1 MMQAPLP
8 LNENQRLAALMGYNI
23 LDTEAEA
30 AFDDLTKLAAYVCG
44 TPIALISL
52 LDSNRQWFKSRVGL
66 GVTET
71 NRDVAFCAHAI
82 LAPDVFEVPDALR
95 DWRFADNPL
104 VLGEPHIRSYHGVPL
119 VTDEGHALG
128 TLCVLDHIPKNLTEP
143 QIEALSTIARQV
155 MSQLELRRSL
165 NQLAQTMA
173 ERQQTEAEYRDLFE
187 HAVEGLYRTTTTGS
201 YLKANPMMAQILG
214 YASAEELMATVI
226 DIEHQ
231 FYVRPAQ
238 RQRFV
243 RQMQARGWVANFE
256 SQAYCKNGD
265 VIWILENARVL
276 CDSQGQL
283 VGYEGSVT
291 DISDRKRTE
300 QRSQTQYAIARILA
314 RELHLEAGMAK
325 IMQAICGSLGWAT
338 GELWLVNDQND
349 QLHSVATWC
358 QRQTSLE
365 DFSRLTQQFPL
376 STGIGI
382 PQRVWQQKAP
392 NWISDV
398 SQADYCPRADYAVQ
412 AGLHSAFGF
421 PIVYGGRVLGVMV
434 FFSTQVQPLDEDL
447 RNMLMAA
454 GSQIGQFIQRKQAE
468 QALQNSE
475 RRFRT
480 LSRFAPVGIFLTNAE
495 GHCSYVNDR
504 WCQVAQLSP
513 QEALG
518 DRWATT
524 VHPEDRQRVLDE
536 WEKAVQAQR
545 EFALEFRYLRTDSSV
560 AWVFS
565 QAMPLLSNDSQITG
579 FIGTVSDITAHK
591 QAEVE
596 LQSQNLAL
604 EQARQLA
611 DRANQ
616 AKSDFLATM
625 SHEIRTPMNAVIG
638 MTGLL
643 LNMSLTA
650 TQREYIEI
658 IRSSGEL
665 LLTLINDILDFSK
678 IESGKLE
685 LEQQPFN
692 LFTCLEEALDLLA
705 PNAAQKGLELAYLAE
720 SDVPAF
726 ILGDVTRL
734 RQILVNLLN
743 NAIKFTEAGEVVVA
757 VTARQLEAVSS
768 NTTPIELA
776 KPLLEIQFA
785 VRDTGIG
792 IPADKRERLF
802 KAFSQV
808 DSSTTRHHGG
818 TGLGLAI
825 SRRLS
830 ELMGGKI
837 WVESQPGVGSTF
849 YFTITAAANPNAER
863 SNISGSL
870 AGRQVL
876 IVDDNAINR
885 HILSR
890 HAHQWQM
897 RSVTAAS
904 GAEAL
909 ELLQQNSSFDL
920 AILDMQMP
928 AMDGLM
934 LATHIQALPGSAQLP
949 LVMLTSMGNSEH
961 LTQQEQSR
969 FAAFLNKPV
978 KPAQLYATLTHLFQ
992 AQPPLELQSSPDP
1005 QVSLESAAKQALRIL
1020 LAEDHLVNQKL
1031 ALLMLQRLGYRA
1043 DVVGNGLEVLEA
1055 LQRQPYDVVLLDVQ
1069 MPEMD
1074 GLEAASRIHQT
1085 YAPQVR
1091 PHLVAMTANAMQ
1103 GDREKCLN
1111 AGMHDYISKPIR
1123 LEELAQVLSECRPLQ
1138 PPSEHPAS
1146 CDETTSDPSVTPS
1159 AVTFDPLVLE
1169 NLREAIGDDDGT
1181 TVAELIDFYLTDT
1194 PPLLRSMKTA
1204 VLQQDLNELQ
1214 RFAHSLKSSSASLG
1228 IMRLS
1233 QLCRRL
1239 EELAPSGNVQE
1250 AASVLENLDAEYH
1263 AVERAIA
1270 NIPQIGRG

>member
-1 MMQAPLP
+1 MKQAPLP

-30 AFDDLTKLAAYVCG
+30 AFDDLAKLAAYVCG

-66 GVTET
+66 GVAET
-71 NRDVAFCAHAI
+71 GRDVAFCAHAI
-82 LAPDVFEVPDALR
+82 LAPNVFEVPDALN
-95 DWRFADNPL
+95 DQRFADNPL

-119 VTDEGHALG
+119 VTDDGYALG
-128 TLCVLDHIPKNLTEP
+128 TLCVLDRIPKHLTEP
-143 QIEALSTIARQV
+143 QLEALSAIAQQV
-155 MSQLELRRSL
+155 MSQLKLRRSL

-187 HAVEGLYRTTTTGS
+187 HAVEGLYRTTTTGY
-201 YLKANPMMAQILG
+201 YLKVNPMMAQILG
-214 YASAEELMATVI
+214 YASAEELMATVT

-231 FYVRPAQ
+231 LYVRPVQ

-243 RQMQARGWVANFE
+243 RQMQARGRVSNFE
-256 SQAYCKNGD
+256 AQVYCKGGD

-276 CDSQGQL
+276 YDAQGQT

-300 QRSQTQYAIARILA
+300 QRLQTQYAIARILA
-314 RELHLEAGMAK
+314 KDLRLEAGMAR

-358 QRQTSLE
+358 QRQTPLE

-376 STGIGI
+376 STGIGL
-382 PQRVWQQKAP
+382 PQRVWQQEAP
-392 NWISDV
+392 SWISDV
-398 SQADYCPRADYAVQ
+398 LQADYCPRANCAAK
-412 AGLHSAFGF
+412 AGLRSAFGL
-421 PIVYGGRVLGVMV
+421 PIIYGGSVLGVMV
-434 FFSTQVQPLDEDL
+434 FFSRQVQPLDQDL
-447 RNMLMAA
+447 INMLMAA

-468 QALQNSE
+468 QALQESE

-480 LSRFAPVGIFLTNAE
+480 LSRFAPVGIFLTNAQ
-495 GHCSYVNDR
+495 GHCTYVNDR

-513 QEALG
+513 QAALG

-545 EFALEFRYLRTDSSV
+545 EFALEFRYLRTDGSM

-565 QAMPLLSNDSQITG
+565 QAMPLLNSDSQITG

-604 EQARQLA
+604 EQARQVA

-643 LNMSLTA
+643 LDMNLTA
-650 TQREYIEI
+650 AQRDYIEI
-658 IRSSGEL
+658 IRTSGES
-665 LLTLINDILDFSK
+665 LLTIINDILDFSK

-720 SDVPAF
+720 PNVPAF
-726 ILGDVTRL
+726 VLGDVTRL
-734 RQILVNLLN
+734 RQILVNLIN
-743 NAIKFTEAGEVVVA
+743 NAVKFTEAGEVVVA
-757 VTARQLEAVSS
+757 VKARQLDANALNAAQLKV
-768 NTTPIELA
+768 TQ
-776 KPLLEIQFA
+776 PLFEIQFA
-785 VRDTGIG
+785 VKDTGIG
-792 IPADKRERLF
+792 IPADKQERLF

-808 DSSTTRHHGG
+808 DSSTTRHYGG
-818 TGLGLAI
+818 TGLGLVI
-825 SRRLS
+825 SHRLS
-830 ELMGGKI
+830 ELMGGKL
-837 WVESQPGVGSTF
+837 WVESQTNVGSTF
-849 YFTITAAANPNAER
+849 YFTVIVEASFNPEH
-863 SNISGSL
+863 SNIPASL

-876 IVDDNAINR
+876 IVDDSAINR
-885 HILSR
+885 QILSQY
-890 HAHQWQM
+890 AHRWQM
-897 RSVTAAS
+897 RSVAAAS
-904 GAEAL
+904 GTEAL
-909 ELLQQNSSFDL
+909 ALLQQNPCFDL

-928 AMDGLM
+928 VMDGLM
-934 LATHIQALPGSAQLP
+934 LAAHIQALPGSAQLP
-949 LVMLTSMGNSEH
+949 LVMLTSMGKPEH
-961 LTQQEQSR
+961 LTQPDQSR
-969 FAAFLNKPV
+969 LAAFLNKPI
-978 KPAQLYATLTHLFQ
+978 KPTQLYATLTHLFQ
-992 AQPPLELQSSPDP
+992 EQPPSKLQSCSNPKE
-1005 QVSLESAAKQALRIL
+1005 SLESATKQALRIL

-1074 GLEAASRIHQT
+1074 GLEAARRIHQT
-1085 YAPQVR
+1085 YAPQTR
-1091 PHLVAMTANAMQ
+1091 PHLIAMTANAMQ
-1103 GDREKCLN
+1103 GDREKCLS

-1123 LEELAQVLSECRPLQ
+1123 LEALAQVLSQCRPLQ
-1138 PPSEHPAS
+1138 PFSELSAS
-1146 CDETTSDPSVTPS
+1146 DETAPEPTIAPA
-1159 AVTFDPLVLE
+1159 AVTFDPLVLAR
-1169 NLREAIGDDDGT
+1169 LRKAMGDDTGET
-1181 TVAELIDFYLTDT
+1181 IAELIDFYLADT
-1194 PPLLRSMKTA
+1194 PILLKSIKTA

-1214 RFAHSLKSSSASLG
+1214 RLAHGLKSSSASLG
-1228 IMRLS
+1228 VMRLS
-1233 QLCRRL
+1233 QLCRQL
-1239 EELAPSGNVQE
+1239 EELAPSGNFKK
-1250 AASVLENLDAEYH
+1250 AAAVLEDVDAEYH
-1263 AVERAIA
+1263 TVEMA
-1270 NIPQIGRG
+1270 IGRSTAVKSP

>member
-1 MMQAPLP
+1 MQAPLP
-8 LNENQRLAALMGYNI
+8 PDENQRLAALMGYNI
-23 LDTEAEA
+23 LETEAEA

-52 LDSNRQWFKSRVGL
+52 VDRDRQWFKSRVGL
-66 GVTET
+66 GATET
-71 NRDVAFCAHAI
+71 SRDVAFCAHAI
-82 LAPDVFEVPDALR
+82 LEPDVFKVPDALR
-95 DWRFADNPL
+95 DQRFADNPL
-104 VLGEPHIRSYHGVPL
+104 VLGDPHIRSYHGVPL

-143 QIEALSTIARQV
+143 QLEALSAIAQQV
-155 MSQLELRRSL
+155 MSQLKLRRSL

-187 HAVEGLYRTTTTGS
+187 HAVEGLYRSTTAGR

-214 YASAEELMATVI
+214 YASAQELMATVI

-231 FYVRPAQ
+231 LYVRPAQ

-243 RQMQARGWVANFE
+243 RQMQAKGWVANFE
-256 SQAYCKNGD
+256 SQVYCKNGD
-265 VIWILENARVL
+265 IIWILENARML
-276 CDSQGQL
+276 YDSQGQL

-300 QRSQTQYAIARILA
+300 QRLQTQYAIARILA
-314 RELHLEAGMAK
+314 KAGHLESGIARML
-325 IMQAICGSLGWAT
+325 QAICGGLGWAT
-338 GELWLVNDQND
+338 GELWRVNTQNN
-349 QLHSVATWC
+349 QLESISTWC
-358 QRQTSLE
+358 QHQAPLE
-365 DFSRLTQQFPL
+365 DFIHLTQQFPL
-376 STGIGI
+376 STGVGI

-398 SQADYCPRADYAVQ
+398 PQADYCPRAGCAAE

-421 PIVYGGRVLGVMV
+421 PIIYGGSVLGVMV
-434 FFSTQVQPLDEDL
+434 FFSTQVQPLDPDL
-447 RNMLMAA
+447 MTMLMAA
-454 GSQIGQFIQRKQAE
+454 GSQIGQFMQRKQAE
-468 QALQNSE
+468 QALQDSE

-495 GHCSYVNDR
+495 GRCTYVNDR

-513 QEALG
+513 QAALG
-518 DRWATT
+518 NGWAAA

-536 WEKAVQAQR
+536 WEKAFQAQQ
-545 EFALEFRYLRTDSSV
+545 EFALEFRYLRTDGSV

-565 QAMPLLSNDSQITG
+565 QAMPLFSSDGQING
-579 FIGTVSDITAHK
+579 FIGTVSDFTAHK

-604 EQARQLA
+604 EQARQVA

-616 AKSDFLATM
+616 AKSNFLATM

-643 LNMSLTA
+643 LDMGLTA

-692 LFTCLEEALDLLA
+692 LITCLEEALDLLA
-705 PNAAQKGLELAYLAE
+705 PEAVQKGLELAHLTD
-720 SDVPAF
+720 SNVPQ
-726 ILGDVTRL
+726 LVVGDVTRL

-743 NAIKFTEAGEVVVA
+743 NAIKFTQAGDVVVA
-757 VTARQLEAVSS
+757 VKARQLDALFL
-768 NTTPIELA
+768 NTAHRKSANPTF
-776 KPLLEIQFA
+776 EIQFA
-785 VRDTGIG
+785 VSDTGIG
-792 IPADKRERLF
+792 IPEDKQERLF

-808 DSSTTRHHGG
+808 DSSTTRQYGG

-830 ELMGGKI
+830 ELMGGKM

-849 YFTITAAANPNAER
+849 YFTLTVEASPRPAP
-863 SNISGSL
+863 SNSPGSL
-870 AGRQVL
+870 AGRKVL
-876 IVDDNAINR
+876 IVDDSAINR
-885 HILSR
+885 QILSQY
-890 HAHQWQM
+890 AHRWQM
-897 RSVTAAS
+897 RSVSAAS

-909 ELLQQNSSFDL
+909 AMLQQNQSFDL

-928 AMDGLM
+928 TMDGLM
-934 LATHIQALPGSAQLP
+934 LAAHIQSLPGCAQLP
-949 LVMLTSMGNSEH
+949 LVMLTSMGKPEH
-961 LTQQEQSR
+961 LAQPDQSR
-969 FAAFLNKPV
+969 FAAFLNKPI
-978 KPAQLYATLTHLFQ
+978 KPAQLHATLTHLFQ
-992 AQPPLELQSSPDP
+992 SQLPSIPQSCPNP
-1005 QVSLESAAKQALRIL
+1005 KVSLESASKQALRIL

-1074 GLEAASRIHQT
+1074 GLEVASRIHQIFL
-1085 YAPQVR
+1085 PQAR

-1111 AGMHDYISKPIR
+1111 AGMHDYISKPIC
-1123 LEELAQVLSECRPLQ
+1123 LEELAQVLSQCRPLQ
-1138 PPSEHPAS
+1138 PSSERSDS
-1146 CDETTSDPSVTPS
+1146 CDETAAEPSVAPS

-1169 NLREAIGDDDGT
+1169 KLCEAMGDDDGT
-1181 TVAELIDFYLTDT
+1181 IIAELISFYLADT
-1194 PPLLRSMKTA
+1194 PPLLKSMKTA

-1214 RFAHSLKSSSASLG
+1214 RLAHGLKSSSASLG
-1228 IMRLS
+1228 ILRLS
-1233 QLCRRL
+1233 QLCRQL
-1239 EELAPSGNVQE
+1239 EELAPSGNIEE
-1250 AASVLENLDAEYH
+1250 AAAVLEDLDAEYH
-1263 AVERAIA
+1263 AVERATA
-1270 NIPQIGRG
+1270 NISQIGKG